1 MTKIELLAL
10 LATSV
15 ERGKVNAKS
24 PFPPDLKGQDGA
36 DEITVRA
43 LAEGATPQEVLT
55 QALMVGMNR
64 VGENFRD
71 KKIFVPDLLMA
82 ARAMSASMVHL
93 KPFFKSAE
101 VRLRGTIVLGTVA
114 GDLHDI
120 GKKLVGMI
128 LEGAGWNI
136 VDLGTDV
143 STQKFLDAVKEH
155 PECLVG
161 MSALLTTT
169 MSAMEESVKRL
180 KEEYPATKILVGGA
194 PLTHEFAQ
202 RIGADF
208 YSPDP
213 QGAVEYLN
221 TITPM
226 SA

>member
-1 MTKIELLAL
+1 MTKQELLETL
-10 LATSV
+10 GTCV
-15 ERGKVNAKS
+15 ERGKVNAKA

-36 DEITVRA
+36 DEITA
-43 LAEGATPQEVLT
+43 LALGAGATPQEVLT

-64 VGENFRD
+64 VGEKFRD

-82 ARAMSASMVHL
+82 ARAMNASMVHL
-93 KPFFKSAE
+93 KPFFKNE
-101 VRLRGTIVLGTVA
+101 TVKLRGTIVLGTVS

-128 LEGAGWNI
+128 FEGAGWKI

-143 STQKFLDAVKEH
+143 PTQKFLDAIREY
-155 PECLVG
+155 PDCLVG

-169 MSAMEESVKRL
+169 MASMEESVKEVKR
-180 KEEYPATKILVGGA
+180 EFPGTKVLVGGA

-221 TITPM
+221 TISPM
-226 SA
+226 L

>member
-1 MTKIELLAL
+1 MTTTELLDSLAL
-10 LATSV
+10 CV

-24 PFPPDLKGQDGA
+24 PFPPALKGQDGA
-36 DEITVRA
+36 DEITARA
-43 LAEGATPQEVLT
+43 LAEGATPQEILT

-82 ARAMSASMVHL
+82 ARAMNASMVHL
-93 KPFFKSAE
+93 KPFFKNDQ
-101 VRLRGTIVLGTVA
+101 VRLRGTIVLGTVS

-128 LEGAGWNI
+128 LEGAGWRI

-143 STQKFLDAVKEH
+143 STQKFIDAVKEH
-155 PECLVG
+155 PDCLVG

-169 MSAMEESVKRL
+169 MASMEESVKQL
-180 KEEYPATKILVGGA
+180 KVTFPSTKILVGGA

-202 RIGADF
+202 KIGADF

-221 TITPM
+221 TITSM
-226 SA
+226 S